1 MRNRMSKAGE
11 EVVVH
16 YSRERWNLFKKIR
29 LKAYKIMSCFEE
41 YGIKT
46 IVFGSVARGDVTKT
60 SDIDIVI
67 PYRISSAIVENIL
80 YLSGFSIL
88 RKEIVKAT
96 PLHSFK
102 AYLYI
107 EEKVVI
113 SFPLEELSFLEREF
127 YRFGGELNLRGIKED
142 KRVPGVDKRLMFIQ
156 PIKDGHI
163 EFSIIGRESE
173 VADRLGVSLQIVLER
188 EKVLLKRK
196 TYGRTGVYVKR
207 ILLPFQSIEEELEKL
222 MKKTSKRKP

>member
-1 MRNRMSKAGE
+1 MSKAGE